1 MEGVEGLYVG
11 INTAGYILRYKHTIL
26 DVAKSH
32 DTPIYYAM
40 LPVADSKEWRTTY
53 TEDTFKPD
61 GTRLVVF
68 QLPAEELVCLS
79 EERAVVAQ
87 YEYLRSE
94 ARRFNPAPW
103 AKLNP
108 DKPLTYVFVKDL
120 PKYVVDY
127 INGEPVLKHVTDPSS
142 IIHSI
147 EENF

>member
-11 INTAGYILRYKHTIL
+11 ISTAGYILRHKHTIL
-26 DVAKSH
+26 DKAKSY
-32 DTPIYYAM
+32 DVPIYYAE
-40 LPVADSKEWRTTY
+40 LPDADSKEWRTTY

-68 QLPAEELVCLS
+68 QLPAEELVRVS
-79 EERAVVAQ
+79 EERAVVKH
-87 YEYLRSE
+87 YEYLLSAASRY
-94 ARRFNPAPW
+94 NPAPW
-103 AKLNP
+103 VKLNL

-127 INGEPVLKHVTDPSS
+127 INGEPVLKYVTDPRT
-142 IIHSI
+142 IICSI

>member
-11 INTAGYILRYKHTIL
+11 ISTAGYILRHKHTIL
-26 DVAKSH
+26 DKAKSY
-32 DTPIYYAM
+32 DVPIYYAE
-40 LPVADSKEWRTTY
+40 LPDADSKEWRTTY

-68 QLPAEELVCLS
+68 QLPAEELVRVS
-79 EERAVVAQ
+79 EERAVVKH
-87 YEYLRSE
+87 YEYLLSE

-103 AKLNP
+103 VKLNL

-120 PKYVVDY
+120 PKYVMDY
-127 INGEPVLKHVTDPSS
+127 INGELVLKYVTDPST
-142 IIHSI
+142 IIRSI